1 MLFYYKYFKKSIG
14 FKINNALTPEIKN
27 VIDKNTILVI
37 KYKEEN
43 KKEERV
49 WIAVLIFAGC
59 ISVFIRA
66 REECIA

>member
-1 MLFYYKYFKKSIG
+1 MAKNLLNKEV
-14 FKINNALTPEIKN
+14 TPEIKN